1 MQAPQAGLAVPGLQM
16 PAAAGGLDAAGE
28 SQQDANDE
36 SNIANAVMAS
46 VQPQLAALSAT
57 LQQGNLE
64 PDQLIQL
71 TQTVSALQSVI
82 GNFTLSGPCVPV
94 TLNHAS
100 FGLFFMVLRIPD
112 SYDAKIAIICN
123 FWTFWPVIQL
133 INHLFKIRQKTF
145 LSNAP

>member
-1 MQAPQAGLAVPGLQM
+1 M
-16 PAAAGGLDAAGE
+16 PAAGGGLDAAGE
-28 SQQDANDE
+28 SQQDDE

-94 TLNHAS
+94 TWNRAHS
-100 FGLFFMVLRIPD
+100 IF
-112 SYDAKIAIICN
+112 S
-123 FWTFWPVIQL
+123 
-133 INHLFKIRQKTF
+133 
-145 LSNAP
+145 